1 MSRKLF
7 TRTFLFCFDCLCLKV
22 SFDNDAVCLTIVFFP
37 LFFFSPSRL
46 KTAKSRMEREEAA
59 AKLQVEQQQQSAT
72 PQENNQDNNQNTI
85 MNNISMVPNPLNN
98 IPAQQQQQQ
107 PPRPPPSPRG
117 MQDLQ
122 KSRPK
127 KSSPPPLPTN
137 KQKNNPAKII
147 TPPPKKPTVMYKAVR
162 GDKYI
167 NDHALELIT
176 LVCSQRN
183 PNSAHH
189 ILDIPFGGQ
198 AENDED
204 EKKRLMRLQL
214 RQRFASASSIGMT
227 PIEFARKLLHL
238 WGGKFIRVQ
247 SQQVKKKKKK
257 RLTDEGNYLPTNVVT
272 FSPSKRKR
280 DGYEEDY
287 DNHDVVENNIDPPR
301 ANEIETMD
309 EPSSQ
314 IMKEAPISVPK
325 QEESASTA
333 KLSTEVMSEVSFSA
347 KEPSEEGSDEGF
359 NRRTVTL

>member
-1 MSRKLF
+1 
-7 TRTFLFCFDCLCLKV
+7 
-22 SFDNDAVCLTIVFFP
+22 
-37 LFFFSPSRL
+37 
-46 KTAKSRMEREEAA
+46 MEREEAA
-59 AKLQVEQQQQSAT
+59 AKLQVEQQQQQQSAT
-72 PQENNQDNNQNTI
+72 PQDNQNTI

-98 IPAQQQQQQ
+98 IPAQQQQ

-117 MQDLQ
+117 KQDLQ
-122 KSRPK
+122 KARPK

-137 KQKNNPAKII
+137 KQKINSAKII
-147 TPPPKKPTVMYKAVR
+147 TAPPKKPTVMYKAVK

-189 ILDIPFGGQ
+189 ILDIPCGGL

-257 RLTDEGNYLPTNVVT
+257 RPTEEGNYLPKNVVT

-280 DGYEEDY
+280 DDD
-287 DNHDVVENNIDPPR
+287 DNHDVVENNIDPPL
-301 ANEIETMD
+301 AYKIATMD
-309 EPSSQ
+309 EPSSK
-314 IMKEAPISVPK
+314 IMKEAPINVPK

-333 KLSTEVMSEVSFSA
+333 KLSAEVMSEVSFSA

-359 NRRTVTL
+359 DRRTVTL